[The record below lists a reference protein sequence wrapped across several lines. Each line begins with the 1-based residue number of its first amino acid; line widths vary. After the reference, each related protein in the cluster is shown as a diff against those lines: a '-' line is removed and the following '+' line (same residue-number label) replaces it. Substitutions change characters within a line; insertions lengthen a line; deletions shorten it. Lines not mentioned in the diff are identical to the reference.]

1 MSTPILSLENITYR
15 YSGNNKDALTG
26 LSLEINEGSVT
37 AILGS
42 NGAGKST
49 LLHLI
54 LGWLKP
60 AEGKIQLQGRPL
72 RSYSRREAG
81 QIIALVPQTEHMP
94 FDYSVLEYILL
105 GRTPYLNPLETPGQK
120 DLDVAFSALET
131 AGLGE
136 LAHRHVTSLS
146 GGERQLVLLARAL
159 TQQPKMILLDE
170 PTAHLDLA
178 NKARLMEILR
188 KLHKAG
194 STIIFSTHEPE
205 AAIAVASDIILIRA
219 GHILTC
225 GPSDQVLTSENLTEA
240 YGSSVRIV
248 RVDGHRVALWS

>member
-1 MSTPILSLENITYR
+1 MSTPILSLENITFR
-15 YSGNNKDALTG
+15 YGGNSKDALTG
-26 LSLEINEGSVT
+26 LSLEISEGSVT

-49 LLHLI
+49 LLHII

-60 AEGKIQLQGRPL
+60 TDGKIDLQGRAL
-72 RSYSRREAG
+72 HSYSRRSAG

-94 FDYSVLEYILL
+94 FDYTVLEYILL
-105 GRTPYLNPLETPGQK
+105 GRTPYLSPLETPGPG
-120 DLDVAFSALET
+120 DMDVAFSALET
-131 AGLGE
+131 SGLGE
-136 LAHRHVTSLS
+136 LAYRHVTSLS

-178 NKARLMEILR
+178 NKVRLVEILR
-188 KLHKAG
+188 RLHAAG
-194 STIIFSTHEPE
+194 STIIFTTHEPE

-219 GHILTC
+219 GHILTS
-225 GPSDQVLTSENLTEA
+225 GPSDQVLTSENLTA
-240 YGSSVRIV
+240 TYGTPVRLV